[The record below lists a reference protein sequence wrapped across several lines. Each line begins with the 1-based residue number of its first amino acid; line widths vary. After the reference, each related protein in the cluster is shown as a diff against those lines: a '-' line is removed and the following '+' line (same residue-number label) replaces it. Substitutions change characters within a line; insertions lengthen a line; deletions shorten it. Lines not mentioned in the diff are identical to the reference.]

1 MANTIAT
8 ADVYKR
14 VDVETASQGKLITM
28 LFNGAIQRAEEAKR
42 HMAGGRVQSIHDNLI
57 RAQDIVTELRSA
69 LDMTAGEVATNL
81 DRIYEYILHLLMR
94 ANIDKDVEKIDEAVE
109 HMTAMR
115 DTWIEVFAKAAEER
129 PEPKPQLDPH
139 GASALNLK
147 G

>member
-1 MANTIAT
+1 MANTIAS

-42 HMAGGRVQSIHDNLI
+42 HLDGGRVQSVHDNLI
-57 RAQDIVTELRSA
+57 RSQEIITELRSA
-69 LDMTAGEVATNL
+69 LDMSAGEIATNL

-94 ANIDKDVEKIDEAVE
+94 ANIDKSVETLDQSIE
-109 HMTAMR
+109 HMTTMR
-115 DTWIEVFAKAAEER
+115 DTWSEVFSKAAEER
-129 PEPKPQLDPH
+129 PQPKPQLDPH
-139 GASALNLK
+139 GASALNLQ